1 MRRGKRC
8 ASNIC
13 LVTFIIE
20 IGFADPFDSQI
31 FSMNAELSEE
41 KMITQEL
48 RRIEGHTARAE
59 EERDRARCSLT
70 VSAECSYF
78 VLITKTLSGNGGK
91 RTRSK
96 GEKLIQREPPP
107 PYECVVL
114 TGEWE
119 TFHIFIKHG
128 ICVCVCVYSQ

>member
-1 MRRGKRC
+1 MAIFMVKKKIELLRRCCGRESRYKFEGKDTEEGSVKSASFFVRSGKRH

-48 RRIEGHTARAE
+48 RRPEGHRRRKGNRGRGVVWLAE
-59 EERDRARCSLT
+59 R
-70 VSAECSYF
+70 
-78 VLITKTLSGNGGK
+78 GM
-91 RTRSK
+91 
-96 GEKLIQREPPP
+96 
-107 PYECVVL
+107 
-114 TGEWE
+114 
-119 TFHIFIKHG
+119 
-128 ICVCVCVYSQ
+128 

>member
-1 MRRGKRC
+1 MRRCCRRESRDKFEGKDTEEGSVKSASFLVLSGKRH

-48 RRIEGHTARAE
+48 RRFEGRSEEGRRKGNRAE
-59 EERDRARCSLT
+59 
-70 VSAECSYF
+70 V
-78 VLITKTLSGNGGK
+78 
-91 RTRSK
+91 
-96 GEKLIQREPPP
+96 
-107 PYECVVL
+107 
-114 TGEWE
+114 
-119 TFHIFIKHG
+119 
-128 ICVCVCVYSQ
+128 